1 MNNIEGFILAGGA
14 SRRMGRDKAKL
25 RLEDKTFID
34 LAANALHKITGGK
47 ISVVGNLPFENL
59 RVKLPSNKTYE
70 LLVIADVQDKN
81 SPAALVGLHAALIR
95 AERNWAAV
103 VACDLPFV
111 TADLFERLAAFVAE
125 EDFDAVVPVQPDGTA
140 QPLCA
145 FYKCA
150 ACLLL
155 IEEMLRGD
163 DWSLRNFLKRINTR
177 FIEFERL
184 RDLPDSDFF
193 FLNVNTPEDYLAAQ
207 KFTAVKRSNRR
218 KSEKG

>member
-1 MNNIEGFILAGGA
+1 
-14 SRRMGRDKAKL
+14 MGRDKAKL

-125 EDFDAVVPVQPDGTA
+125 EDFDAVVPVQPEGRA

-145 FYKCA
+145 LYKCA
-150 ACLLL
+150 ACLPL

-163 DWSLRNFLKRINTR
+163 DWSLRNFLERINTR

-207 KFTAVKRSNRR
+207 KFTAFKRSNRR
-218 KSEKG
+218 KSEMG

>member
-1 MNNIEGFILAGGA
+1 
-14 SRRMGRDKAKL
+14 MGRDNAKL

-125 EDFDAVVPVQPDGTA
+125 EDFDAVVPVQPEGRA

-145 FYKCA
+145 LYKSA
-150 ACLLL
+150 ACLPL

-163 DWSLRNFLKRINTR
+163 DWSLRNFLERINTR

-184 RDLPDSDFF
+184 RDLPDSENF

-207 KFTAVKRSNRR
+207 KTYGS
-218 KSEKG
+218 

>member
-1 MNNIEGFILAGGA
+1 
-14 SRRMGRDKAKL
+14 MGRDKAKL

-59 RVKLPSNKTYE
+59 RVKLPSNKTCE

-103 VACDLPFV
+103 VACYLPFV

-125 EDFDAVVPVQPDGTA
+125 EDFDAVVPVQPDGRA
-140 QPLCA
+140 QPLSA
-145 FYKCA
+145 LYKCA
-150 ACLLL
+150 ACLPL

-163 DWSLRNFLKRINTR
+163 DWSLRNFLERINTR

-207 KFTAVKRSNRR
+207 KFTAVKRKKRN
-218 KSEKG
+218 GLIIF